1 MEAQS
6 FRYPSVQFRT
16 AAGREITI
24 ESSMAV
30 GGAWRIGKA
39 VSVRYRLDHPEI
51 AEFDSFAALWGP
63 TLLFALLALVFVGV
77 GAGLL
82 FGFIPV

>member
-6 FRYPSVQFRT
+6 FRYPRVRFRT
-16 AAGREITI
+16 AAGRDITV
-24 ESSMAV
+24 ESSMAF
-30 GGAWRIGKA
+30 GGTWRIGEA

-51 AEFDSFAALWGP
+51 AEFDNFAALWGP
-63 TLLFALLALVFVGV
+63 TLLFALLALAFVGV